1 MFYNSSVSVFYCFEF
16 WNDGRSLCV
25 SLCSVRFCSD
35 PRSDPVLQTHT
46 GGYVAASALLVSVAG
61 RSMNRLWHK
70 MAAVG
75 SMCMEAAQVQLAS
88 VCRYQRRQ
96 AEELLSP
103 GPTGWT
109 SHSRSYFPL
118 LSLETLSL
126 SLSPPPCL
134 SISLSLPHFP
144 SSSSSSVSIPALRGI
159 CCSPTGL
166 FVPLLRWHPS
176 CQEGEFRCSTSP
188 PSPPPVELITRS
200 CVPTHI
206 KDRVTARVL
215 GTERR
220 ECVSCKSWDGMI
232 ERAVSVRPVQIQRV
246 NRKPERRSLRAQHHG
261 LLPRG

>member
-126 SLSPPPCL
+126 SLSL
-134 SISLSLPHFP
+134 SPSMSLHLLISPSLPQLQLQLCLHPCSQGNLLFP
-144 SSSSSSVSIPALRGI
+144 
-159 CCSPTGL
+159 
-166 FVPLLRWHPS
+166 H
-176 CQEGEFRCSTSP
+176 
-188 PSPPPVELITRS
+188 
-200 CVPTHI
+200 
-206 KDRVTARVL
+206 
-215 GTERR
+215 
-220 ECVSCKSWDGMI
+220 
-232 ERAVSVRPVQIQRV
+232 RPVCASAEMTSILSGGGV
-246 NRKPERRSLRAQHHG
+246 SLFYFSAVPATRGTYYA
-261 LLPRG
+261 LLCAHAY